1 MACTPRIGPGK
12 GVDPLALVALK
23 EMGIDT
29 NALSP
34 KLLTREIAKRADRI
48 VTMGCPEACPAV
60 GKTMEDWRIEDTSG
74 KDIEDHRKVREI
86 IGGKVERLLRAP
98 GSGQAG
104 NAADEGKRRAA
115 T

>member
-1 MACTPRIGPGK
+1 MER
-12 GVDPLALVALK
+12 
-23 EMGIDT
+23 
-29 NALSP
+29 
-34 KLLTREIAKRADRI
+34 
-48 VTMGCPEACPAV
+48 
-60 GKTMEDWRIEDTSG
+60 KTMEDWRIEDTSG

-104 NAADEGKRRAA
+104 NAADEASGAA